1 MQPIDIRYHVVSLVA
16 MFMALGVG
24 IFLGSNL
31 DFLNVK
37 TLVSRQRLLIN
48 RLERAEDDIVTI
60 KNLNKKERSQDLGYI
75 KKLEE
80 NSIPLLLDGRLTGV
94 NVGLVTV
101 GDFPTAGI
109 DHNVVSDMLGRADAC
124 VAFKLRLSLPSLDQM
139 AASYKGDFDADFASE
154 ILRADTQPGGI
165 TGRLAEAGWVMEGGF
180 ERDVQAVL
188 FVIGKNVNPEAARR
202 RLFALEKAIAATGG
216 SVVIN
221 AAFGGNTDTAALF
234 KESGSPL
241 LQHIETVPGQVELMT
256 RLWENVRLQRERFK
270 PDQDMKEEGVEE

>member
-1 MQPIDIRYHVVSLVA
+1 M
-16 MFMALGVG
+16 GG
-24 IFLGSNL
+24 KN
-31 DFLNVK
+31 
-37 TLVSRQRLLIN
+37 
-48 RLERAEDDIVTI
+48 I

-109 DHNVVSDMLGRADAC
+109 DHNVVSDMLGRADAR

-139 AASYKGDFDADFASE
+139 AASYSGDFDADLASE
-154 ILRADTQPGGI
+154 ILRAGTQPGGI
-165 TGRLAEAGWVMEGGF
+165 TSRLADAGWVMEGGF
-180 ERDVQAVL
+180 EHEIQAVL

-202 RLFALEKAIAATGG
+202 RLLTLEKAMAATGG
-216 SVVIN
+216 AVVVN
-221 AAFGGNTDTAALF
+221 CAFGTGADTAALF
-234 KESGSPL
+234 KNSGAPL
-241 LQHIETVPGQVELMT
+241 MQNIETVPGQVELMT
-256 RLWENVRLQRERFK
+256 RLWENVRLQRERFT